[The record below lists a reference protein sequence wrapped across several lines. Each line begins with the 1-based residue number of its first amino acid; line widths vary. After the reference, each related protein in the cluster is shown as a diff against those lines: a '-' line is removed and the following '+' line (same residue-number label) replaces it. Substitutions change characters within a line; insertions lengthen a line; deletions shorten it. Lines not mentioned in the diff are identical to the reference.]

1 MEGFSVHWEFLIEP
15 WALLKDLP
23 AGSEV
28 LTIAMVESCCN
39 HQLHL
44 PQKKNAFRKSKNPR
58 NMAQAFQLFPRTSR
72 NLVTSIT
79 PNFLLVLN
87 VGNGGC
93 WDDYY

>member
-44 PQKKNAFRKSKNPR
+44 PQKKTLSENQKIHETWPKPSSC
-58 NMAQAFQLFPRTSR
+58 FQELPGIWSHP
-72 NLVTSIT
+72 LPPISYW
-79 PNFLLVLN
+79 
-87 VGNGGC
+87 C
-93 WDDYY
+93 